1 MKSGKY
7 SSNNIDMKVVLL
19 SFTLI
24 IMGILFSNAQTSKS
38 ATQSLSSV
46 KVEAFYFHMSTRCV
60 TCKAVEA
67 EAKKNLESLYGE
79 KVKFQA
85 INLEDDANK
94 AIVEKLKI
102 SGQTLLLVKGDT
114 KINLTNEGFMY
125 AVNNPEKFKSIIRE
139 KVDGLLKL

>member
-1 MKSGKY
+1 MK
-7 SSNNIDMKVVLL
+7 IVLL

-24 IMGILFSNAQTSKS
+24 IMGTLFSNAQTSKS
-38 ATQSLSSV
+38 ATQSLSST
-46 KVEAFYFHMSTRCV
+46 KVEAYYFHMSTRCV

-67 EAKKNLESLYGE
+67 EAKKNLESLYGG

-94 AIVEKLKI
+94 VIVERLKI

-125 AVNNPEKFKSIIRE
+125 AVNNPDKFKSIIRE

>member
-1 MKSGKY
+1 MKK
-7 SSNNIDMKVVLL
+7 IILL
-19 SFTLI
+19 SF
-24 IMGILFSNAQTSKS
+24 ILVLMSGFFCKAQTSKT
-38 ATQSLSSV
+38 ATQSSV
-46 KVEAFYFHMSTRCV
+46 SAKVEAYYFHMSTRCV

-67 EAKKNLESLYGE
+67 EAKKNLESLYGM
-79 KVKFQA
+79 KVSFQA

-125 AVNNPEKFKSIIRE
+125 AKNNPEKFKSIIKE

>member
-1 MKSGKY
+1 MKK
-7 SSNNIDMKVVLL
+7 NILI
-19 SFTLI
+19 SFTLLL
-24 IMGILFSNAQTSKS
+24 MSGLFCNAQTSKTS
-38 ATQSLSSV
+38 TQSTASA
-46 KVEAFYFHMSTRCV
+46 KVEAYYFHMSTRCV

-67 EAKKNLESLYGE
+67 EAKKNLESLYDG
-79 KVKFQA
+79 KVSFQA

-114 KINLTNEGFMY
+114 KINITNEGFMY
-125 AVNNPEKFKSIIRE
+125 AKGNPEKFKTIIKE

>member
-1 MKSGKY
+1 M
-7 SSNNIDMKVVLL
+7 
-19 SFTLI
+19 
-24 IMGILFSNAQTSKS
+24 
-38 ATQSLSSV
+38 
-46 KVEAFYFHMSTRCV
+46 
-60 TCKAVEA
+60 
-67 EAKKNLESLYGE
+67 ESLYDG
-79 KVKFQA
+79 KVSFQA

-125 AVNNPEKFKSIIRE
+125 AVNNPVKFKSIIKE

>member
-1 MKSGKY
+1 M
-7 SSNNIDMKVVLL
+7 SSLL
-19 SFTLI
+19 C
-24 IMGILFSNAQTSKS
+24 NAQTSKT
-38 ATQSLSSV
+38 ATQSSV
-46 KVEAFYFHMSTRCV
+46 SAKVEAYYFHMSTRCV

-79 KVKFQA
+79 KVTFQA

-102 SGQTLLLVKGDT
+102 SGQTLLLLKRDT

-125 AVNNPEKFKSIIRE
+125 AVNNPVKFKSIIKE

>member
-1 MKSGKY
+1 MKK
-7 SSNNIDMKVVLL
+7 IILL
-19 SFTLI
+19 SFTLLLI
-24 IMGILFSNAQTSKS
+24 SGLFCNAQTSNP
-38 ATQSLSSV
+38 ATQSSASA

-67 EAKKNLESLYGE
+67 EAKKNLESLYGG
-79 KVKFQA
+79 KVSFQA
-85 INLEDDANK
+85 ISLEDDVNK

-102 SGQTLLLVKGDT
+102 SGQTLLLVKGET

-125 AVNNPEKFKSIIRE
+125 AVNNPVKFKSIIKE